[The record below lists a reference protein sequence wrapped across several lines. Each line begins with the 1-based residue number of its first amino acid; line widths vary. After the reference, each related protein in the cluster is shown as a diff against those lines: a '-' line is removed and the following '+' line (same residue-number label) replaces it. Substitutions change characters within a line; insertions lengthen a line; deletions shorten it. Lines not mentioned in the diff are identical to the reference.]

1 MISTTTEINRTST
14 TNLIMLVASHIM
26 TIIKGTDK
34 MDMIPDI
41 RAIITKTTRAD
52 LTIMNRSVGR
62 EAVTIAS
69 NINIPDTIKKVR
81 TTMGKKMVW
90 IIANKRSSK
99 LLMSCTQG
107 KAIAASRILKI
118 AASSMRSYRLH
129 QDQFRNLIRKQKRN
143 CCRIRI
149 LRRSTF

>member
-1 MISTTTEINRTST
+1 
-14 TNLIMLVASHIM
+14 M

-52 LTIMNRSVGR
+52 LTIMNRSVGL
-62 EAVTIAS
+62 EVVTIAS

-90 IIANKRSSK
+90 IIANKRS
-99 LLMSCTQG
+99 
-107 KAIAASRILKI
+107 
-118 AASSMRSYRLH
+118 
-129 QDQFRNLIRKQKRN
+129 
-143 CCRIRI
+143 
-149 LRRSTF
+149 

>member
-1 MISTTTEINRTST
+1 
-14 TNLIMLVASHIM
+14 M

-118 AASSMRSYRLH
+118 AASSMRSYRLL

>member
-52 LTIMNRSVGR
+52 LTIMNRSVGL
-62 EAVTIAS
+62 EVVTIAS

-90 IIANKRSSK
+90 IIANKRS
-99 LLMSCTQG
+99 
-107 KAIAASRILKI
+107 
-118 AASSMRSYRLH
+118 
-129 QDQFRNLIRKQKRN
+129 
-143 CCRIRI
+143 
-149 LRRSTF
+149 